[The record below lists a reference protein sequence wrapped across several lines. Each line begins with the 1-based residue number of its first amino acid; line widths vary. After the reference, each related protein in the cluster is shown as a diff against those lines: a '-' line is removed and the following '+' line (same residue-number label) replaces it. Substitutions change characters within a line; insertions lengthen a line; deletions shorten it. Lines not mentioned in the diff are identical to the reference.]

1 MLSWKRME
9 QLRVEK
15 KIFFLPEGTPTKDYI
30 VYSSITLAWSPTTSS
45 NFNKMTYYGTFFG
58 PPFMIKTHT
67 KTFAATYLQL
77 IYLRTLDLE
86 KHLAKCFE
94 NSAVNFDTSKLY
106 NLVRLQQTIT
116 NNYSLTITSRNYSTN
131 ANN

>member
-1 MLSWKRME
+1 M
-9 QLRVEK
+9 
-15 KIFFLPEGTPTKDYI
+15 PEGTPTKDYI
-30 VYSSITLAWSPTTSS
+30 VYSSITFAWIPTTSC
-45 NFNKMTYYGTFFG
+45 NFNKMTYYGTFFD

-94 NSAVNFDTSKLY
+94 NLAVNFDTSKLY

-116 NNYSLTITSRNYSTN
+116 NNYSMTITSRNYSTN

>member
-1 MLSWKRME
+1 
-9 QLRVEK
+9 
-15 KIFFLPEGTPTKDYI
+15 
-30 VYSSITLAWSPTTSS
+30 
-45 NFNKMTYYGTFFG
+45 MTYYGTLFD
-58 PPFMIKTHT
+58 PPFIIKTHT

-86 KHLAKCFE
+86 KHSPKCFE

-106 NLVRLQQTIT
+106 NLVRLQQIASP
-116 NNYSLTITSRNYSTN
+116 YSLTITSRNYSTN